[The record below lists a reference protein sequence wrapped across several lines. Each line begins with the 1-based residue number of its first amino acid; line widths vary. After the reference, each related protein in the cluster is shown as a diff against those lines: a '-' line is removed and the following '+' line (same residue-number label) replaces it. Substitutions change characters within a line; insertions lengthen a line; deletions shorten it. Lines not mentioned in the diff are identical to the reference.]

1 MTASSPTVHRLDLDG
16 ADRLT
21 AVLVSAFKI
30 GESVDPLSPQ
40 GIQLRSL
47 GPSLE
52 HLFQDL
58 RREIATLS
66 ATGDTPQPGQGLLC
80 QSLERLSAQ
89 VAQLIQASEASAP

>member
-1 MTASSPTVHRLDLDG
+1 MTASLPTVHRLDLDG

-21 AVLVSAFKI
+21 AVLMRAFSI
-30 GESVDPLSPQ
+30 GHSVDPLNPK
-40 GIQLRSL
+40 GTQLRSL

-66 ATGDTPQPGQGLLC
+66 ATGDTPQPGQGVLR
-80 QSLERLSAQ
+80 QALERLSAQ
-89 VAQLIQASEASAP
+89 VSQLMQALEASAS